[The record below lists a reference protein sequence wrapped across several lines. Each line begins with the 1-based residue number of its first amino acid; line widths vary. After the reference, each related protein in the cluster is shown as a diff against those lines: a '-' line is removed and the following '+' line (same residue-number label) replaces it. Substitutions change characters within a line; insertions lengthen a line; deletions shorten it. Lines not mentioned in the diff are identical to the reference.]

1 MSWKRQSG
9 ASAVPAQPARGGR
22 ICLYCHLAV
31 MAAATQPFRSTR
43 TGMRCRR
50 PARTMWPSPNPAPT
64 PWPGRRLARTP
75 AASPQGRTGIP
86 ALAEAERACEI
97 HALPSKRVHRR
108 LSPGSALQRGWPR
121 LAPAMA
127 PARHRWP
134 AAAAQ
139 ARITTSTICHYAR
152 LEFPRAG
159 SFLPPGLDKF
169 SIFRELHDAV
179 VGIAAVSI
187 GNKNIAIR
195 ADGHRGR
202 PCQAAQSSLTGY
214 RAGDTPADARR
225 PLPSMACASMLTHTN
240 CPPPRGGK
248 TKRSPAEGSVCTQI
262 PQRP

>member
-152 LEFPRAG
+152 LEEACGDRPAFGPSSA
-159 SFLPPGLDKF
+159 LQ
-169 SIFRELHDAV
+169 
-179 VGIAAVSI
+179 VG
-187 GNKNIAIR
+187 GT
-195 ADGHRGR
+195 DGHRGR